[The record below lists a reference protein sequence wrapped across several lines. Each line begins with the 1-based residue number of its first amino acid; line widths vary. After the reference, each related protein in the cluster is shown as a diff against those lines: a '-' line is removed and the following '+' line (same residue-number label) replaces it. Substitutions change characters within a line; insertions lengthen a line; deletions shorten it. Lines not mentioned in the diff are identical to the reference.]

1 MGENKKNGYL
11 CCKGLIV
18 FFLFI
23 VALVFGFFAE
33 TKSSVKVYAAE
44 SDIQKR
50 RIIEF
55 TDDSGKYLEKV
66 NNDWFLRDWSQEA
79 LTGVQYV
86 TVPKTADFQT
96 GYYMFDGKGKLVQK
110 ISVYYFKEQTIG
122 NVVFKGYHCTNSEGR
137 FFSLP
142 QGLVYLKNLTCNG
155 KQFNGIFYMEEYGRI
170 SASAQMRKVAKEKV
184 GGISIASGYYYFNAY
199 GQLCTTPGF
208 HYLKQKL
215 VGKTFM
221 GNYYFGGEN
230 GALYRKAG
238 WVTFK
243 NKKYYLS
250 SSGRRYENCW
260 KGGYYLLED
269 GTIAKNQKVP
279 DGSYVDC
286 DGKKCAKSEMVLSG
300 LKKQLKTM
308 TDSYSGTWSV
318 YVKNL
323 KTGDVLNL
331 NEQTMYPA
339 SVIKP
344 FVMAATFER
353 IKNKKLSYNS
363 TVKSLLKSM
372 ITVSD
377 NEAYNQLVRMNSSS
391 GSFVQ
396 GATEVNAY
404 LKKYGYTRTGC
415 HTTLHPSSS
424 AYTSDGGSNTS
435 SAKDCG
441 VLLEKIYKGTCVS
454 AAYSKEMLNLLLGQ
468 TRRWKIPAGLPAGTK
483 VANKTG
489 ETSSYQHDM
498 AIVYGPKTTYVI
510 CVFSGNVSSYSGIVN
525 ISRCVYEYLN

>member
-1 MGENKKNGYL
+1 MQMKVSGGRRFFKRIGAA
-11 CCKGLIV
+11 
-18 FFLFI
+18 FLFAVTI
-23 VALVFGFFAE
+23 MIMFSGKVLPVAEVC
-33 TKSSVKVYAAE
+33 AA
-44 SDIQKR
+44 STQSNKM
-50 RIIEF
+50 IIF
-55 TDDSGKYLEKV
+55 RDDSGRYLEKV
-66 NNDWFLRDWSQEA
+66 KTDWYLRDWSGGA
-79 LTGVQYV
+79 LTGVQYLAV
-86 TVPKTADFQT
+86 AKSEDFMT
-96 GYYMFDGKGKLVQK
+96 GYYMFDEKGKLIQRMAA
-110 ISVYYFKEQTIG
+110 YYFEEQTIG
-122 NVVFKGYHCTNSEGR
+122 KAVFNGYHCTNSRGR
-137 FFSLP
+137 FFTFPLE
-142 QGLVYLKNLTCNG
+142 LVYLKNLTCNG
-155 KQFNGIFYMEEYGRI
+155 KTFNGIFYMGEYGRI
-170 SASAQMRKVAKEKV
+170 SAPAQVRKVYAQKV
-184 GGISIASGYYYFNAY
+184 GNVSLDSGYYYFNKY
-199 GQLCTTPGF
+199 GQLCTSPAF
-208 HYLKQKL
+208 HYVKQKL
-215 VGKTFM
+215 DGNTFL
-221 GNYYFGGEN
+221 GTYYFGGKN
-230 GALYRKAG
+230 GVLYRRGG
-238 WVTFK
+238 WITVK

-250 SSGRRYENCW
+250 SNGRRYENCW

-269 GTIAKNQKVP
+269 GTIAKNQRVP

-286 DGKKCAKSEMVLSG
+286 DGKKCAKSEMALSG
-300 LKKQLKTM
+300 LKKRLKTM

-331 NEQTMYPA
+331 NEKTMYPA

-344 FVMAATFER
+344 FVMAATFDR
-353 IKNKKLSYNS
+353 IKNKKLSYSS

-396 GATEVNAY
+396 GAAEVNKY

-424 AYTSDGGSNTS
+424 WYTSDGGTNTS

-454 AAYSKEMLNLLLGQ
+454 ASYSKEMLNLLLGQ

-510 CVFSGNVSSYSGIVN
+510 CVFSANAGSYSGIIN

>member
-1 MGENKKNGYL
+1 MRLESKISDSL
-11 CCKGLIV
+11 RFLKGIALAV
-18 FFLFI
+18 LFAVTI
-23 VALVFGFFAE
+23 MLVFSGKVLPSAE
-33 TKSSVKVYAAE
+33 VQASATQNNK
-44 SDIQKR
+44 
-50 RIIEF
+50 IIYF
-55 TDDSGKYLEKV
+55 TGDSGKYLEKIK
-66 NNDWFLRDWSQEA
+66 NDWYLRDWSQEA
-79 LTGVQYV
+79 LTGVQYL
-86 TVPKTADFQT
+86 TVPKSEDFMT
-96 GYYMFDGKGKLVQK
+96 GYYMFDEKGKLVQK
-110 ISVYYFKEQTIG
+110 IAAYYFEEQTIG
-122 NVVFKGYHCTNSEGR
+122 KAVFDGYHCTNSRDR
-137 FFSLP
+137 FFTCPLE
-142 QGLVYLKNLTCNG
+142 LVYLKNITCNG
-155 KQFNGIFYMEEYGRI
+155 KKFNGIFYMGEYGRI
-170 SASAQMRKVAKEKV
+170 SAPAQMRKITGQKI
-184 GGISIASGYYYFNAY
+184 GGVSLASGYYYFNSY

-215 VGKTFM
+215 VGKTFI
-221 GNYYFGGEN
+221 GNYFFGGEN

-243 NKKYYLS
+243 SKKYYLS

-260 KGGYYLLED
+260 KGGYYLLEN
-269 GTIAKNQKVP
+269 GTIAKNQRVP

-300 LKKQLKTM
+300 LKKQIKTM

-323 KTGDVLNL
+323 DTGDVLNL

-344 FVMAATFER
+344 FVMAATFDR

-396 GATEVNAY
+396 GAAEVNAY

-424 AYTSDGGSNTS
+424 WFTSDGGSNTS

-454 AAYSKEMLNLLLGQ
+454 
-468 TRRWKIPAGLPAGTK
+468 
-483 VANKTG
+483 
-489 ETSSYQHDM
+489 DM
-498 AIVYGPKTTYVI
+498 AIVYGPKATYVI
-510 CVFSGNVSSYSGIVN
+510 CVFSANAGSYSGIIN
-525 ISRCVYEYLN
+525 ISKCVYEYLN